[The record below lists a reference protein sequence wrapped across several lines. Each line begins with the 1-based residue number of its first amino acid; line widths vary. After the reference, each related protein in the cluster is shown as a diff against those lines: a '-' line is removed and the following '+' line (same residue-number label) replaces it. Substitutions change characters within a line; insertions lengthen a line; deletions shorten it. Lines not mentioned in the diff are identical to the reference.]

1 MRPAL
6 TSAPLV
12 RLLLALIAMVL
23 ASATTMARAELPAR
37 PSGPILD
44 AASILPD
51 AEEAALDR
59 KLRDYNMSTG
69 RALMVVSVTSLD
81 GEDVATYANNL
92 GHAWG
97 VGGKD
102 SDQGLIF
109 LVAPTERKVRI
120 ETGYGLEQ
128 YLPDVLAS
136 RIIRDQVTP
145 RFKAGDMPGGIDAG
159 IDAITAQ
166 LDRDPADAKAVA
178 EAAKAAAA
186 QRSAGSGSSDLAGA
200 VFWMILILVL
210 IGFFNRRARRGYRRS
225 GIDPGIILWGISEAM
240 HHGRGGGGSDWGGFG
255 GGGGGGGGSDWGGFG
270 GGDFGGGGASG
281 DW

>member
-1 MRPAL
+1 MRPAVH
-6 TSAPLV
+6 SAPLV

-23 ASATTMARAELPAR
+23 ALAGTMARAELPAR
-37 PSGPILD
+37 PTGPILD
-44 AASILPD
+44 AASIIPD
-51 AEEAALDR
+51 ADEAALDR
-59 KLRDYNMSTG
+59 KLRDYNKRTG
-69 RALMVVSVTSLD
+69 RAVMVVTVTSLD
-81 GEDVATYANNL
+81 GEDSASYAVNL

-97 VGGKD
+97 VGGKET
-102 SDQGLIF
+102 DQGLIF

-145 RFKAGDMPGGIDAG
+145 RFKAGDMPGGINAG
-159 IDAITAQ
+159 IDAITVQ
-166 LDRDPADAKAVA
+166 LDRDPAEAKAIA
-178 EAAKAAAA
+178 EAAKAAAV
-186 QRSAGSGSSDLAGA
+186 QRSTDGNSSGIASA
-200 VFWMILILVL
+200 VFWLIMLLVL
-210 IGFFNRRARRGYRRS
+210 ISFFSRRGRRGYRRS

-240 HHGRGGGGSDWGGFG
+240 HHGRGGGSDWGGFG
-255 GGGGGGGGSDWGGFG
+255 GGSGGGGSDWGGFG

>member
-1 MRPAL
+1 MRPVPRPAL
-6 TSAPLV
+6 PV
-12 RLLLALIAMVL
+12 RMLLALIAMVL
-23 ASATTMARAELPAR
+23 ALSGTMARAELPAR

-44 AASILPD
+44 AADVIPP

-59 KLRDYNMSTG
+59 KLRDYNMRTG

-97 VGGKD
+97 VGGKE

-136 RIIRDQVTP
+136 RIIREQVTP
-145 RFKAGDMPGGIDAG
+145 KFKAGDMPGGINAG

-166 LDRDPADAKAVA
+166 LDRDPADAKAIA
-178 EAAKAAAA
+178 EAEKAAAA
-186 QRSAGSGSSDLAGA
+186 QRNEQGDSSGIAGV
-200 VFWMILILVL
+200 VFWLVL
-210 IGFFNRRARRGYRRS
+210 MIVLISFFSRRGRRGYRRS

-240 HHGRGGGGSDWGGFG
+240 HHSRGGGSDWGGF

>member
-1 MRPAL
+1 MRPVPRPAL
-6 TSAPLV
+6 PV
-12 RLLLALIAMVL
+12 RMLLALIAMVL
-23 ASATTMARAELPAR
+23 ALSGTVARAELPAR

-44 AASILPD
+44 AADVIPA
-51 AEEAALDR
+51 AEEAALDQ
-59 KLRDYNMSTG
+59 KLRAYNMRTG

-97 VGGKD
+97 VGGKET
-102 SDQGLIF
+102 DQGLIF

-136 RIIRDQVTP
+136 RIIREQVTP
-145 RFKAGDMPGGIDAG
+145 KFKAGDMPGGINAG
-159 IDAITAQ
+159 IDAITVQ
-166 LDRDPADAKAVA
+166 LDRDPADAKAIA
-178 EAAKAAAA
+178 EAEKAAAA
-186 QRSAGSGSSDLAGA
+186 QRSTGEREGSFVGS
-200 VFWMILILVL
+200 VFFWMLMIVL
-210 IGFFNRRARRGYRRS
+210 FTFIFGRRGRRGYRRS
-225 GIDPGIILWGISEAM
+225 GIDPGIVLWGISEAM
-240 HHGRGGGGSDWGGFG
+240 HHSRGGGSDWGGF

>member
-1 MRPAL
+1 MRPVPQAL
-6 TSAPLV
+6 PPM
-12 RLLLALIAMVL
+12 RLLLALLAMVL
-23 ASATTMARAELPAR
+23 TFAGTMARAELPAR

-51 AEEAALDR
+51 AEEAELDR
-59 KLRDYNMSTG
+59 KLRDYNMRTG

-97 VGGKD
+97 VGGKE

-136 RIIRDQVTP
+136 RIIREQVTP
-145 RFKAGDMPGGIDAG
+145 KFKANDLPGGINAG

-166 LDRDPADAKAVA
+166 LDRDPAEAKAIA
-178 EAAKAAAA
+178 EAAKAAAS
-186 QRSAGSGSSDLAGA
+186 QRSTDSKGSNVASV
-200 VFWMILILVL
+200 VFWLVMMIVMISL
-210 IGFFNRRARRGYRRS
+210 FSRRGRRGYRRS

-240 HHGRGGGGSDWGGFG
+240 HHSRGGGGSDWGGFG
-255 GGGGGGGGSDWGGFG
+255 GGSGGGGSDWGGFG

>member
-1 MRPAL
+1 MRPVPQPAL
-6 TSAPLV
+6 LV
-12 RLLLALIAMVL
+12 RVLLALSAMVL
-23 ASATTMARAELPAR
+23 ALAGTMAHAELPAR

-44 AASILPD
+44 AADIIP
-51 AEEAALDR
+51 APEEAALDR
-59 KLRDYNMSTG
+59 KLRDYNMRTG
-69 RALMVVSVTSLD
+69 RALMVVSVTSLE

-97 VGGKD
+97 VGGKET
-102 SDQGLIF
+102 DQGLIF

-120 ETGYGLEQ
+120 ETGYGVEQ

-136 RIIRDQVTP
+136 RIIREQVTP
-145 RFKAGDMPGGIDAG
+145 KFKAGDMPGGITAG

-166 LDRDPADAKAVA
+166 LDRDPAEAKAIA

-186 QRSAGSGSSDLAGA
+186 QREDSESGSSIASVA
-200 VFWMILILVL
+200 FWLIMMIVMISL
-210 IGFFNRRARRGYRRS
+210 FSRRGRRGYRRS
-225 GIDPGIILWGISEAM
+225 GIDPGIVLWGISEAM
-240 HHGRGGGGSDWGGFG
+240 HHSRGGGSDWGGF

>member
-1 MRPAL
+1 MRPVPQP
-6 TSAPLV
+6 TPPV
-12 RLLLALIAMVL
+12 RLLLALLAMVF
-23 ASATTMARAELPAR
+23 AFAGTMARAELPAR

-59 KLRDYNMSTG
+59 KLRDYNMRTG

-81 GEDVATYANNL
+81 GEDVATYANNIL
-92 GHAWG
+92 RTWG
-97 VGGKD
+97 VGGKE

-109 LVAPTERKVRI
+109 LIAPTERKVRI

-136 RIIRDQVTP
+136 RIIREQVTP
-145 RFKAGDMPGGIDAG
+145 KFKADDMPGGINAG

-166 LDRDPADAKAVA
+166 LDRDPAEAKAVA

-186 QRSAGSGSSDLAGA
+186 QRSQKSEGSNVPGVVL
-200 VFWMILILVL
+200 WLVL
-210 IGFFNRRARRGYRRS
+210 LIVMISLFSRRGRRSYRRS

-240 HHGRGGGGSDWGGFG
+240 HHSHGGGGSDWGGFG
-255 GGGGGGGGSDWGGFG
+255 GGSGGGGSDWGGFG
-270 GGDFGGGGASG
+270 GGDGGGGGASG

>member
-1 MRPAL
+1 MRPAVQP
-6 TSAPLV
+6 APLV

-23 ASATTMARAELPAR
+23 ALAGTAVRAELPAR

-44 AASILPD
+44 AASIIPD

-59 KLRDYNMSTG
+59 KLRDYNKRTG
-69 RALMVVSVTSLD
+69 RALMVVSVTSLE
-81 GEDVATYANNL
+81 GEDVATYASNL

-97 VGGKD
+97 VGGKE

-145 RFKAGDMPGGIDAG
+145 RFKAGDMPGGITAG

-178 EAAKAAAA
+178 EAAKAAST
-186 QRSAGSGSSDLAGA
+186 QSSASSNGSGIAGA
-200 VFWMILILVL
+200 VFWLIMMIVL
-210 IGFFNRRARRGYRRS
+210 ISFFSRRGRRGYRRS

-240 HHGRGGGGSDWGGFG
+240 HHGRGGGSDWGGFG
-255 GGGGGGGGSDWGGFG
+255 GGSGGGGSDWGGFG